1 MVEGAVQ
8 REDWKL
14 SWNVMFL
21 SLVFSLKFMPQA
33 VFFPCL
39 VAASDIFAN
48 FLKMDCVLFI
58 LLVFDE
64 EGHDSVSIQRKSS
77 NSSFSNWLLNP
88 FISEHFIYPVF
99 QNYHLSTSQLKLLS
113 WAVTDSWPFHFFSA
127 FILPALSLFQYFDY
141 LYCPSFCPLPMAI
154 VIIHK
159 TSDRNSYFCV
169 NIKPESVCPGEAT
182 CICFLL
188 KTFPSTIK

>member
-1 MVEGAVQ
+1 MGICENLWGLGTLPVPLQLSMMEGAVQ

-58 LLVFDE
+58 LLV
-64 EGHDSVSIQRKSS
+64 
-77 NSSFSNWLLNP
+77 SF
-88 FISEHFIYPVF
+88 
-99 QNYHLSTSQLKLLS
+99 
-113 WAVTDSWPFHFFSA
+113 
-127 FILPALSLFQYFDY
+127 
-141 LYCPSFCPLPMAI
+141 
-154 VIIHK
+154 
-159 TSDRNSYFCV
+159 
-169 NIKPESVCPGEAT
+169 
-182 CICFLL
+182 
-188 KTFPSTIK
+188 